1 VKALVV
7 GSGRVGS
14 TLARSLDEEGWEVA
28 VVDEDEEA
36 LERLGSS
43 WRQQFV
49 VGHGM
54 DAAVLERAGIAGADA
69 VVVATDGDNTN
80 AVIAQVAKERYGV
93 DRVVVR
99 ILDPARAEFYAGKGL
114 DVVSPT
120 RSAIDELRRR
130 VVAERGDA

>member
-1 VKALVV
+1 VKALVI
-7 GSGRVGS
+7 GCGRVGS
-14 TLARSLDEEGWEVA
+14 TLARGLDEEGWEVA

-36 LERLGSS
+36 LDRLGS

-54 DAAVLERAGIAGADA
+54 DSRVLERAGIADADA
-69 VVVATDGDNTN
+69 VVIATDGDNTN

-93 DRVVVR
+93 ERVVVR
-99 ILDPARAEFYAGKGL
+99 ILDPARAEFYKSKGL

-120 RSAIDELRRR
+120 RTAIDELRRR
-130 VVAERGDA
+130 VVAERAAG